1 MVEYNITMKNVVIII
16 VDILL
21 LIILSTI
28 VGYFIVGD
36 KLFDAIGIANPF
48 TTNAEVVSED
58 YTLSQKELLSKSQ
71 AVVDAALREATLRAE
86 EEARL
91 NAKTTLM
98 FTGDVMIG
106 NQIQNYYNAG
116 GIDALISEELR
127 HTMNEADITM
137 INNEFCFSTRGEKA
151 ADKQYTFRT
160 DPSYVSILH
169 ELGVDIAGLANNHV
183 LDFGK
188 DALLDTFDLFDA
200 EGICYTGAGRN
211 LDDSAKLVTIT
222 VNNKKIGF
230 LAASRVIPFG
240 SWAAGSGIG
249 VFSMYDPS
257 ELITRVTQAKE
268 ECDFVFVM
276 VHWGIEHTDVLQPYQ
291 INNGHAIIDAGADG
305 IIGMHSH
312 CLQPIEYYNGKP
324 IFYGM
329 GNFIFS
335 QTEGPALAVQLT
347 IDADGV
353 VSPQLFATRE
363 TEGRTYALSGD
374 AASNVFT
381 YLMSISDTVSIDAD
395 GYMSERISQ

>member
-21 LIILSTI
+21 LIILSAV
-28 VGYFIVGD
+28 VGYFIIGD
-36 KLFDAIGIANPF
+36 KLFDAIGIPNPF
-48 TTNAEVVSED
+48 ATNNEAVAED
-58 YTLSQKELLSKSQ
+58 YSLSQEELLSKSQ
-71 AVVDAALREATLRAE
+71 AIVDAALREATLKAE

-116 GIDALISEELR
+116 GIDSLISEELR
-127 HTMNEADITM
+127 SAMNEADITM

-151 ADKQYTFRT
+151 ANKQYTFRT
-160 DPSYVSILH
+160 DPSYVSILK

-188 DALLDTFDLFDA
+188 DALVDTFDLFDS
-200 EGICYTGAGRN
+200 EGIYYTGAGRN
-211 LDDSAKLVTIT
+211 LNDSAKLVTIT
-222 VNNKKIGF
+222 VNDKQIGF

-240 SWAAGSGIG
+240 SWAAGSGTG

-257 ELITRVTQAKE
+257 ELIARVTSAKE
-268 ECDFVFVM
+268 ECDLVFVM
-276 VHWGIEHTDVLQPYQ
+276 VHWGIEHTDVLQSYQ
-291 INNGHAIIDAGADG
+291 ISNGHDLIDAGADG

-312 CLQPIEYYNGKP
+312 CLQPIEYYKGKP

-335 QTEGPALAVQLT
+335 QTEGPALAVRLT
-347 IDADGV
+347 IDADGMMT
-353 VSPQLFATRE
+353 PQLFATRE
-363 TEGRTYALSGD
+363 TDGRTYALSGD
-374 AASNVFT
+374 AASEVYN
-381 YLMSISDTVSIDAD
+381 YLMSISDTVYIDSN